1 GLALLVARPARARGE
16 GARLRARA
24 AQLRE
29 GRAQVTRTPGAQPA
43 RQGAGARGRRRLAL
57 RVERDRRVPGGALPA
72 HAAPAA
78 RPGGPRP
85 GHADVARRPGTA
97 NARAAEIRAERS
109 TGLAEEVAPPGAPH
123 TPRTSAAVVTV
134 ARSPSASTRTAST

>member
-1 GLALLVARPARARGE
+1 MSAIATASCTSTERENRHDPLLLRLGLALLVARPARARGE

-24 AQLRE
+24 AELRE

-78 RPGGPRP
+78 RPGGPR
-85 GHADVARRPGTA
+85 
-97 NARAAEIRAERS
+97 
-109 TGLAEEVAPPGAPH
+109 
-123 TPRTSAAVVTV
+123 
-134 ARSPSASTRTAST
+134 